1 MNLPVLYVGTANP
14 ERDAAIAAELAT
26 MDAATVALHHGVSRT
41 TVRAAAAR
49 HAALRRF
56 DLWIEG
62 SDTPPLRVCQAAS
75 CKPFTAVALAAY
87 RAYPGTLKKLEL
99 PGWRLTDGQGACAAI
114 ADIQAALKS
123 SAKAE
128 REGKHAQQA
137 RSESRQRL
145 GMEA

>member
-1 MNLPVLYVGTANP
+1 MPRCAVSICGSRV
-14 ERDAAIAAELAT
+14 AIP
-26 MDAATVALHHGVSRT
+26 
-41 TVRAAAAR
+41 
-49 HAALRRF
+49 
-56 DLWIEG
+56 
-62 SDTPPLRVCQAAS
+62 PPLRVCQVAS

-128 REGKHAQQA
+128 REGEHAQQA